1 MSKRRHV
8 DKLLSVFDLTIC
20 EALSLTETI
29 SIRVMFIY
37 DREEKVRKFVILND
51 KIRKQISDKITLWL
65 EENVDAYHVA
75 HGLESNQLDGDNLP
89 NSLQI
94 QQ

>member
-1 MSKRRHV
+1 MSKKRHV

-37 DREEKVRKFVILND
+37 DRVEEVRKFVILND
-51 KIRKQISDKITLWL
+51 KMRKQTSDKLTLWL
-65 EENVDAYHVA
+65 QENVDVSHVA
-75 HGLESNQLDGDNLP
+75 HGLKSNQLDADNLLS
-89 NSLQI
+89 SL
-94 QQ
+94 